1 MVQSTP
7 TTIVVL
13 KYIERQGIKD
23 LGHKKK
29 NGDTR
34 YNEGKHAEVDNRV
47 KHFGCIVDGGE

>member
-7 TTIVVL
+7 TTVVVL

-34 YNEGKHAEVDNRV
+34 YNEGKYAEVDNRV